1 MSEYRLV
8 GGVLIDAKSVW
19 NVYSCERMCIRG
31 SGSVFVGAVSGTV
44 FELQSF
50 QSVSQSLSQSS
61 GRNYSGPENIFILGH
76 HTCAYVCLYKCLSE
90 TSKPFLYDFN
100 L

>member
-1 MSEYRLV
+1 MV
-8 GGVLIDAKSVW
+8 GGVLIDAKV
-19 NVYSCERMCIRG
+19 CATCICG
-31 SGSVFVGAVSGTV
+31 SGSVFVGSGSLFMGAVSGSV

-50 QSVSQSLSQSS
+50 QSVSQSVSQSS

>member
-1 MSEYRLV
+1 MPKCVQRAFV
-8 GGVLIDAKSVW
+8 VAV
-19 NVYSCERMCIRG
+19 VYLW
-31 SGSVFVGAVSGTV
+31 GAVAYSWEQLAV
-44 FELQSF
+44 AYSNSKAFS
-50 QSVSQSLSQSS
+50 QSVSQSS